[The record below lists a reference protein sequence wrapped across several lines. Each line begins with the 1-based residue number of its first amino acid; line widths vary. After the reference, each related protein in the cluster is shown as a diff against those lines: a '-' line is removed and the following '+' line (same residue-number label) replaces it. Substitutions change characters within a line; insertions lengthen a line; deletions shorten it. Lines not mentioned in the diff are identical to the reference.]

1 MKELGIK
8 MKKEYF
14 SPILNMIAMLFI
26 ILSRLISDNNFDWL
40 ALVALIIF
48 LLSAGSLV
56 SLIKK
61 SNNLK

>member
-1 MKELGIK
+1 VKELGIK